1 MFKLLKMKN
10 NKNKKRSHNE
20 MINSS
25 KIIEKEKGNKNKTL
39 CIPKL
44 QYYNFLE
51 TNLIDK
57 RESKKVNLSNNTE
70 ILYQNIENNTINIY
84 ITKLLHFNIN
94 IPTNY
99 FIIAEIT
106 KDGNCFLVHLVN
118 IKQAKKNIIYI

>member
-1 MFKLLKMKN
+1 MFILLKMKS

-25 KIIEKEKGNKNKTL
+25 KIIEKEKGNKIKTL

-57 RESKKVNLSNNTE
+57 RDVKKL
-70 ILYQNIENNTINIY
+70 IYQIIQKFY
-84 ITKLLHFNIN
+84 I
-94 IPTNY
+94 
-99 FIIAEIT
+99 
-106 KDGNCFLVHLVN
+106 
-118 IKQAKKNIIYI
+118 KK